1 MLSVKWYIAN
11 DSFLN
16 ETYFYLI
23 YRYKNMQNQSVDLTK
38 QTIIVAATEQF
49 IDGGFHNLN
58 SEQVAGIAQVPITTV
73 NTYFET
79 KEVLLTACISHFC
92 ADLLQLMEV
101 ISLDAESVEISLEKI
116 AEVFVDLAFNE
127 KGIALYRLAI
137 AECSGIPELAEQAYA
152 SGPKVGLQLLQNYL
166 ETVNQ
171 LGIFNIKDTKFA
183 ADVFFSLLKGER
195 HFQCLLGVQAVP
207 SAEEKQQMVA
217 EVVKFYVQGFL
228 YAVQ

>member
-1 MLSVKWYIAN
+1 M
-11 DSFLN
+11 
-16 ETYFYLI
+16 T
-23 YRYKNMQNQSVDLTK
+23 NQSVDLIK
-38 QTIIVAATEQF
+38 QAIIAVATEQF
-49 IDGGFHNLN
+49 ISGGFHNLN
-58 SEQVAGIAQVPITTV
+58 RQQVADSSQVPIAVV

-92 ADLLQLMEV
+92 AELLQLMEV

-116 AEVFVDLAFNE
+116 ACVFVDLAFDE

-137 AECSGIPELAEQAYA
+137 AECSGIPELAELAYA

-171 LGIFNIKDTKFA
+171 VGIFNIKDTKFA

-195 HFQCLLGVQAVP
+195 HFQCLLGVQAFP
-207 SAEEKQQMVA
+207 SAEEKQKMIA

>member
-1 MLSVKWYIAN
+1 
-11 DSFLN
+11 
-16 ETYFYLI
+16 
-23 YRYKNMQNQSVDLTK
+23 MQNQTAGLTE
-38 QTIIVAATEQF
+38 QAIIEAATEQF
-49 IDGGFHNLN
+49 LEVGFHQLKI
-58 SEQVAGIAQVPITTV
+58 EKIAHITQVPIAV
-73 NTYFET
+73 INRYFET
-79 KEVLLTACISHFC
+79 KEALLTACITHFC
-92 ADLLQLMEV
+92 TDLLQLMEE

-116 AEVFVDLAFNE
+116 AGAFVDLAFDE

-137 AECSGIPELAEQAYA
+137 AECSGIPELAELAYA
-152 SGPKVGLQLLQNYL
+152 SGPKRGLQILQSYL

-207 SAEEKQQMVA
+207 SAEEKQQMITS
-217 EVVKFYVQGFL
+217 VVKYYVQGFL

>member
-1 MLSVKWYIAN
+1 
-11 DSFLN
+11 
-16 ETYFYLI
+16 
-23 YRYKNMQNQSVDLTK
+23 MQNQVADLTE
-38 QTIIVAATEQF
+38 QAIIEAATEQF
-49 IDGGFHNLN
+49 LEVGFHQLKI
-58 SEQVAGIAQVPITTV
+58 EQVAEITQLPISV
-73 NTYFET
+73 INRHFET
-79 KEVLLTACISHFC
+79 KEVLLTACITHFC
-92 ADLLQLMEV
+92 TDLLQLMEE

-116 AEVFVDLAFNE
+116 AGVFVDLAFDE

-137 AECSGIPELAEQAYA
+137 AECSGIPELAELAYA
-152 SGPKVGLQLLQNYL
+152 SGPKIGLQILQRYL

-207 SAEEKQQMVA
+207 SAEEKQQMITS
-217 EVVKFYVQGFL
+217 VVKYYVQGFL

>member
-1 MLSVKWYIAN
+1 
-11 DSFLN
+11 
-16 ETYFYLI
+16 
-23 YRYKNMQNQSVDLTK
+23 MQNQVADLTE
-38 QTIIVAATEQF
+38 QAIIEAATEQF
-49 IDGGFHNLN
+49 LEVGFHQLKI
-58 SEQVAGIAQVPITTV
+58 EQVAEITQLPISV
-73 NTYFET
+73 INRHFET
-79 KEVLLTACISHFC
+79 KEVLLTACITHFC
-92 ADLLQLMEV
+92 TELLQLMEE

-116 AEVFVDLAFNE
+116 AGVFVDLAFDE

-137 AECSGIPELAEQAYA
+137 AECSGIPELAELAYA
-152 SGPKVGLQLLQNYL
+152 SGPKIGLQILQRYL

-207 SAEEKQQMVA
+207 SAEEKQQMITS
-217 EVVKFYVQGFL
+217 VVKYYVQGFL